1 MAITIPKQ
9 LQDDKFR
16 FIKIRKDTL
25 KLPLEKEWQTKN
37 NYTFDDPDFVE
48 YLKDAKGYGVLCGK
62 GNLAVIDAD
71 TKEVENAVANGL
83 PKTFVTETGS
93 GGMHFYYI
101 IPDLENKI
109 VLQIGEKKNRKH
121 YGEVQSTG
129 SQVIGSGSL
138 HPSGNKYKIKINA
151 DIAKIT
157 KAELQG
163 VLADFIEDK
172 TAKWDGDSET
182 PISAIAGEI
191 TGLKRCGKE
200 LQGSHPIHGSEGG
213 MNFTIN
219 TEKNLWHCFRCNA
232 GGDALSLVAV
242 MEKIITCSEAKNGLQ
257 KGKFVKTIKI
267 AKEKYGIEPVKKDK
281 RHYLDLSNPPK
292 NLAEVYKR
300 LSKWLYI
307 TDTYRIDLILATV
320 ISNQARETKPL
331 WIFTVGQS
339 GDGKSEIVGALMD
352 YPDVIFIDKITA
364 NTMATGKTHK
374 GKKVPD
380 MGEELQDSSHIL
392 IFSDLATLKSV
403 NKDEKNEIWGQFR
416 ELYDGKI
423 NKRTGNDTKAIY
435 KNCHVT
441 LMACTTPDIK
451 EEYAIHNQLGTREF
465 CYDIESHQEDDDE
478 KMDRAL
484 SHMEQESIMKKD
496 LREIIQS
503 FLNNRKFKKDM
514 EIDADIG
521 QWIKDR
527 CKELA
532 LFRATASFETRTGEL
547 RGYASREVPTRLV
560 QQFTLL
566 YKSLKSIESDYS
578 DDRFKHIIT
587 NIVKATGDPIRQR
600 IYYFLKDKPDIEYNV
615 KSLHEQ
621 LIVGSRTLKRQCEV
635 LTAMKILKRVIRT
648 EYYGANSNLERD
660 TRYYSF
666 VTRKEIIQSRI

>member
-1 MAITIPKQ
+1 MHMGITIPKQ
-9 LQDDKFR
+9 LLNDNFR
-16 FIKIRKDTL
+16 FIKIKGG
-25 KLPLEKEWQTKN
+25 KIPLENEWQNKN
-37 NYTFDDPDFVE
+37 NYIYNDPVFIE
-48 YLKDAKGYGVLCGK
+48 YLKTAKGYGVVCGY

-71 TKEVENAVANGL
+71 TKEVENAITKGL
-83 PKTFVTETGS
+83 PKTFVVQTNS
-93 GGMHFYYI
+93 GYHYYYI
-101 IPDLENKI
+101 IEDLENKI
-109 VLQIGEKKNRKH
+109 VLQIGEKENRKH

-138 HPSGNKYKIKINA
+138 HPSGKKYKIKINA

-157 KAELQG
+157 KEELHG

-172 TAKWDGDSET
+172 TIAWSNGSNT
-182 PISAIAGEI
+182 PISTIAGEI
-191 TGLKRCGKE
+191 AGLTRHGEE

-219 TEKNLWHCFRCNA
+219 TEKNLWHCFRCNT

-242 MEKIITCSEAKNGLQ
+242 LEKIITCSEAKNGLQ
-257 KGKFVKTIKI
+257 KGKFVKTLKI
-267 AKEKYGIEPVKKDK
+267 AKEKYGIEPESKDK

-339 GDGKSEIVGALMD
+339 GDGKSEIVGALLD
-352 YPDVIFIDKITA
+352 YPDVMFIDQITA
-364 NTMATGKTHK
+364 NTLATGKTHK
-374 GKKVPD
+374 GKKVHD
-380 MGEELQDSSHIL
+380 VGEDLQNSSHIL
-392 IFSDLATLKSV
+392 IFSDLASLKSV

-423 NKRTGNDTKAIY
+423 NKRTGNDTISLY

-441 LMACTTPDIK
+441 LIACTTPDIK

-465 CYDIESHQEDDDE
+465 SYDIESHQKDDDE
-478 KMDRAL
+478 KMNRAL
-484 SHMEQESIMKKD
+484 GHMEQESIMKKD
-496 LREIIQS
+496 LQETIQS
-503 FLNNRKFKKDM
+503 FLNSRKFNKDIEM
-514 EIDADIG
+514 DSNIK
-521 QWIKDR
+521 QWIKDKCR
-527 CKELA
+527 ELS

-566 YKSLKSIESDYS
+566 YKSLKSIEPDYP
-578 DDRFKHIIT
+578 DDRFKHVII
-587 NIVKATGDPIRQR
+587 NIVKATGDPIRQK
-600 IYYFLKDKPDIEYNV
+600 IYYFLKDKSDIEYNV

-621 LIVGSRTLKRQCEV
+621 LIVGNRTIKRQCEV
-635 LTAMKILKRVIRT
+635 LTAMGILQRMIKT
-648 EYYGANSNLERD
+648 EYYGANNNLERD
-660 TRYYSF
+660 VRYYKF
-666 VTRKEIIQSRI
+666 ITKKNVIQSII